1 MEVKRPKLGCNV
13 YFRVMLA
20 VNCSA
25 ASVVVNSLWVVWPLA
40 SWWQQTGTHYLYCHY
55 FKCWTR
61 YRGERGPYAPN
72 WAPRSRI
79 GQMEKNSLEGQRGD
93 FSGVETPS
101 AECLLYDFTPSLQAF
116 AVRRCRCALWVET
129 LTPYRVNS
137 TSTATYILL
146 TVRSPTDIMLF
157 APTKINSCQSLKPAL
172 VSI

>member
-101 AECLLYDFTPSLQAF
+101 AECLSTTLHHLSRPSLWEDV
-116 AVRRCRCALWVET
+116 AVHFGWRHSH
-129 LTPYRVNS
+129 LTGLIPP
-137 TSTATYILL
+137 APLL
-146 TVRSPTDIMLF
+146 TF
-157 APTKINSCQSLKPAL
+157 CSL
-172 VSI
+172 